1 MLSYQTVDAHTL
13 ELLRRLMAEPI
24 FASLRLVGGTA
35 LALQYGHRNS
45 IDLDFFGQLD
55 DDAEEVKAILRKHG
69 KLSVIKESRNIKIY
83 LLNNIK
89 VDFVNY
95 NYSWIDA
102 PILEDELR
110 LASPKDIAAMK
121 INAIEGRGTK
131 KDFIDIYFLLQH
143 YTLHEILTFYQ
154 QKYPENSIFR
164 ALMSLSYFEDAEAQI
179 MPIMYVPISWDEI
192 KTTIQSQVN
201 QYSNNNTPM

>member
-1 MLSYQTVDAHTL
+1 MLSYQTVNDHTL

-143 YTLHEILTFYQ
+143 YTLHEIITFYQ

-164 ALMSLSYFEDAEAQI
+164 ALMSLSYFEDAETQI
-179 MPIMYVPISWDEI
+179 MPVMYVPISWDEI
-192 KTTIQSQVN
+192 KTTIQFQVN